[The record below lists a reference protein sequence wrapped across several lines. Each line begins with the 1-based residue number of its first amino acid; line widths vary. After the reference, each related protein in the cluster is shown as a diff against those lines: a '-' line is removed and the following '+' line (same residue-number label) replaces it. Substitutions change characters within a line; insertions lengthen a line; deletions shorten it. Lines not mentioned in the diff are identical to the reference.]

1 MQNIQIIENYLVKQR
16 KIICHRKMHGTKFHH
31 FNTYKEERKM
41 CLIFYSIC
49 GIKIHKNTTDK
60 FKMSEKAYRE
70 ILKDYY

>member
-1 MQNIQIIENYLVKQR
+1 MQNIQIIEKYLVNKEKSFVTGKFMELNSIILIHIR
-16 KIICHRKMHGTKFHH
+16 KKD
-31 FNTYKEERKM
+31 KM
-41 CLIFYSIC
+41 CFIFYSIC